1 MEIIKEDVFRKQLK
15 KGLFGAYLFFGEED
29 YLKSFSLNNARKAI
43 CADPTFEIFNDIQI
57 DPLDYSP
64 EALVNALMPLP
75 MMEEKKIVTINGLSI
90 SDMKP
95 HELDAFIEAVS
106 TITEYDYNV
115 LIISV
120 PANLIDEGRLP
131 KAPSKTLLALSKVLT
146 PVHFDTV
153 SGARL
158 TEWVGKHFEH
168 NGVTA
173 APDICE
179 LLIEKCGKSM
189 FSLSKETEK
198 LAFYVLQNQRNTVT
212 ADDVENVA
220 CSVMTSDAYA
230 LANAILDGKYPEAL
244 EALNVMKFK
253 RIDPI
258 IVFSEVWRVIYELF
272 SIKILAEE
280 GLPSLEITRIL
291 KLRSDYKTK
300 LYMQAATTKSRESF
314 ERAIRLCSDADVAL
328 KRYSQG
334 YAAVER
340 LICYL

>member
-29 YLKSFSLNNARKAI
+29 YLKSFSLNNARKSV
-43 CADPTFEIFNDIQI
+43 CADPTFAIFNDIQI

-64 EALVNALMPLP
+64 EALVNALMTLP

-95 HELDAFIEAVS
+95 YELEALIEAVG
-106 TITEYDYNV
+106 TISEYDYNV

-131 KAPSKTLLALSKVLT
+131 KTPSKVLTSLSKVLT
-146 PVHFDTV
+146 PVHFDAV
-153 SGARL
+153 SGVRL

-173 APDICE
+173 PPAVCE

-212 ADDVENVA
+212 PEDVENVA

-230 LANAILDGKYPEAL
+230 LANSILDGKYDEAL
-244 EALNVMKFK
+244 DALNVMKFK

-272 SIKILAEE
+272 SIKLLAEE

-291 KLRSDYKTK
+291 KLKSDYKTK
-300 LYMQAATTKSRESF
+300 LYMQVASTKSRESF
-314 ERAIRLCSDADVAL
+314 ERAVRLCSEADVAL

-340 LICYL
+340 LMCYL